1 MRTMRRIRWTTA
13 VLVVAGLLAACG
25 GGDDVDPEADRAAAE
40 QAMESLEERLRDD
53 GFESAPADDDDDSDL
68 EFESEE
74 CEEFAEAFPKD
85 DEELPGETASEE
97 AEFERGELDAD
108 GGTQESVS
116 AGVGLVEDEGDL
128 EERFALYGDERL
140 AGCLEEAMRSEFENQ
155 AAESGDE
162 GAGSVEV
169 TDLEVEQQEM
179 EGVGD
184 ETASFTVD
192 ATLATAGFEFPFH
205 IEFAIAREGRGA
217 AMLVLSTIG
226 DDEGDLDSA
235 DLLTLLLDGVA
246 ED

>member
-53 GFESAPADDDDDSDL
+53 GFESAPEDDDDDSDL

-116 AGVGLVEDEGDL
+116 AGVGLVEEEGEL
-128 EERFALYGDERL
+128 EDRFALYGDERL
-140 AGCLEEAMRSEFENQ
+140 AGCLEEAMRTEFENQ
-155 AAESGDE
+155 ATDSSDE
-162 GAGSVEV
+162 GGAAVEV
-169 TDLEVEQQEM
+169 NDLKVEEQEL
-179 EGVGD
+179 EVGD

-192 ATLATAGFEFPFH
+192 ATLETAGFEFPFH
-205 IEFAIAREGRGA
+205 IEFAIARQGRSA